1 MKALNRAIKYNPKY
15 AKALVKR
22 GEINLILE
30 NYNEAIRDF
39 NEASEHDST
48 GFNVQAK
55 LKDAQAQ
62 AKKAKK
68 KDYYKLLGV
77 NKSDQEPTIRKAY
90 RKLALKWHPD
100 KHAGSE
106 EDKTK
111 AEKMFREINEAMGV
125 LGDKDKRDK
134 YDQGFDL
141 EDINSGRADAG
152 GMGGMGGMDPND
164 IFSMFMGGGGGGGR
178 GRGGRGGGGAGGV
191 PGFGGMGGQ
200 PGGFTFKFG

>member
-178 GRGGRGGGGAGGV
+178 GRGGRGGGGAGGF